1 MRDILLGAVLAAG
14 LMMASAAHAR
24 SNDGIVR
31 LPDVIASA
39 LQRGPEAVLPEARR
53 LEGKSQALGV
63 TSLPDLEIETLA
75 TVKKS
80 PGSNSASVQLTQ
92 PLRPSDFGARTRLA
106 QSLRTIANSE
116 AKAAALDLIHKV
128 TQIYTETWVLQEREN
143 LNRRN
148 LKNAADTEATLKRAI
163 SEGLG
168 DRAELDLFSAE
179 TLRLDE
185 RIKELDAARL
195 ERRAEL
201 ARLAALPAIDQLSP
215 PDKQPLPASFDAVVS
230 LSETPTGLRH
240 LFQTRLEMAQRR
252 LAVAHD
258 DSAISSFAPRLNVA
272 HDYALGGTS
281 VSAGVVL
288 SLPMWGRNQS
298 EVAAAEAVRMQ
309 AQAGFKALSGGQ
321 YEELLRRTYLKARR
335 AVSTSANYRDRIVP
349 AFRSVHG
356 LAIKR
361 FQAGQASVLDLWT
374 VRERLTGVEEE
385 AIAAAAASVEARLAL
400 ETLIGNSLEI
410 AP

>member
-1 MRDILLGAVLAAG
+1 MRNILLVAVAAAG
-14 LMMASAAHAR
+14 LLTATAAHAG
-24 SNDGIVR
+24 SNDGTVE
-31 LPDVIASA
+31 LPDVVASA

-75 TVKKS
+75 TVQKS
-80 PGSNSASVQLTQ
+80 PTSNTAYVQLTQ
-92 PLRPSDFGARTRLA
+92 PLRPSDFGARRRLA
-106 QSLRTIANSE
+106 ESLRTIANGE

-128 TQIYTETWVLQEREN
+128 TQLYTETWVLQEREN

-148 LKNAADTEATLKRAI
+148 LKNAADTEATLKKAM
-163 SEGLG
+163 SEGRG

-179 TLRLDE
+179 KLRLDE
-185 RIKELDAARL
+185 RIREIDAARL
-195 ERRAEL
+195 ERLAEL
-201 ARLAALPAIDQLSP
+201 GRLAALSSLGQLSA
-215 PDKQPLPASFDAVVS
+215 PDKKALPASFDAVVS
-230 LSETPTGLRH
+230 LSETPSGLRQ
-240 LFQTRLEMAQRR
+240 LFQTRMEMAQRR
-252 LAVAHD
+252 LAVARD
-258 DSAISSFAPRLNVA
+258 DSVIGTFAPRLNVA
-272 HDYALGGTS
+272 HDYALGGTT

-288 SLPMWGRNQS
+288 SLPVWSRNQS
-298 EVAAAEAVRMQ
+298 EVAAAEAVQMQ
-309 AQAGFKALSGGQ
+309 AQAGFNALNGGQ
-321 YEELLRRTYLKARR
+321 YEEVLRQTYLKARR
-335 AVSTSANYRDRIVP
+335 AVSTSAAYYDRIVP
-349 AFRSVHG
+349 AFRAAHG

-385 AIAAAAASVEARLAL
+385 AIAAVAASVDARLAL